1 MNITVLPR
9 PLSVLVVED
18 ESLVAMNLESILLDL
33 GHTVIGP
40 ISSLSELDTV
50 LETGLQAD
58 AAILDINID
67 GEEIYPHAR
76 RLHALGIPFL
86 FASGYGASGISED
99 FVGCTVV
106 PKPYTDR
113 DIAVGLLDIQ
123 GRSGNSALTPDGSK
137 TGRTAGSVPAR
148 PSA

>member
-1 MNITVLPR
+1 MNITVP
-9 PLSVLVVED
+9 PGQLSVLVVED

-40 ISSLSELDTV
+40 ISSLSELDTA
-50 LETGLQAD
+50 LEAGMQAD
-58 AAILDINID
+58 LAILDINIA

-76 RLHALGIPFL
+76 RLQALGIPFL

-113 DIAVGLLDIQ
+113 DIAGGI
-123 GRSGNSALTPDGSK
+123 SAI
-137 TGRTAGSVPAR
+137 RVA
-148 PSA
+148 